1 MAESQYD
8 LAVIGSGPA
17 GQKAAI
23 AAAKLGKRVAVV
35 ERAGGLGGVSL
46 QTGTIPSKTLREAIL
61 YFTGFRQRSF
71 YGRDYALKESIS
83 VEDLA
88 FRVNAVRGR
97 QGEVVRAQ
105 LKRNDVTV
113 VEGEARFADPHTL
126 EVAAAAGSRRLTAD
140 FVLIACGSRPAHH
153 PAIPCDGVRI
163 LDSDQLLKIGR
174 LNREVVV
181 VGAGVIG
188 LEYAS
193 MAAALG
199 TRVTIVEQRDVML
212 DFVDREIVEALS
224 YHLRQLGA
232 TFRLGE
238 TVTSVRR
245 EGEERVVVTLE
256 SGKEIHAD
264 SLLYAVG
271 RQANA
276 DLLNLSAAGLSADAR
291 GRIAVDESFQTA
303 VPHIYAAGDVIG
315 FPALASTAMEQGRI
329 ASGHMFGAT
338 GAARRAVFPYG
349 IYTIPEISM
358 VGRTEEQLTEAKV
371 PYEVGRSR
379 FEELAK
385 GQMLGAETGLLKILF
400 DPKTLEILGIHAIGD
415 QASELIHVGQAVLAL
430 GGTLEYFRESVFN
443 YPTLAEAYKVA
454 ALDGWNRIAAPG
466 ATGASPAAVDPAA
479 G

>member
-1 MAESQYD
+1 MTAVRYD

-23 AAAKLGKRVAVV
+23 AAAKLGKRAVVV
-35 ERAGGLGGVSL
+35 ERQGGLGGVSL

-71 YGRDYALKESIS
+71 YGRDYAVKESLS

-88 FRVNAVRGR
+88 FRVNAVRDR
-97 QGEVVRAQ
+97 QGETVRAQ
-105 LKRNDVTV
+105 LKRNGVAIVKGT
-113 VEGEARFADPHTL
+113 ARFADPHTL
-126 EVAAAAGSRRLTAD
+126 EIETATGVRQLAAD
-140 FVLIACGSRPAHH
+140 YVLIACGSRPAHN
-153 PAIPCDGVRI
+153 PAIVCDGERI
-163 LDSDQLLKIGR
+163 LDSDQLLQIR
-174 LNREVVV
+174 HFNREVII

-199 TRVTIVEQRDVML
+199 TRVTILEQREAML
-212 DFVDREIVEALS
+212 DFVDREIVEALT

-238 TVTSVRR
+238 TVASVRG
-245 EGEERVVVTLE
+245 EGDRVRVVLE
-256 SGKEIHAD
+256 SGKEIRAD
-264 SLLYAVG
+264 SLLYTVG
-271 RQANA
+271 RQTNA
-276 DLLNLSAAGLSADAR
+276 DLIRLEAAGLSADAR
-291 GRIAVDESFQTA
+291 GRIAVNENFQTA
-303 VPHIYAAGDVIG
+303 VPHVYAAGDVIG
-315 FPALASTAMEQGRI
+315 FPALASTSMEQGRI
-329 ASGHMFGAT
+329 ASRHMFGAP
-338 GAARRAVFPYG
+338 GAARRPVFPYG

-400 DPKTLEILGIHAIGD
+400 HPKTLEVLGIHAIGD

-430 GGTLEYFRESVFN
+430 GGTLEYFRETVFN

-454 ALDGWNRIAAPG
+454 ALDGWNRIE
-466 ATGASPAAVDPAA
+466 AA
-479 G
+479 GAAAGAATAAAGADG